1 MTEIRSSES
10 TLPAPPAS
18 DEVLKLKCPSCGGGL
33 NLKRKF
39 LGLKGQCV
47 HCQNSLTA
55 IEENGVVRVVTDKP
69 AAVFEEAAPAPEPA
83 PQSSHA
89 AIPATAATAYA
100 APLPTRP
107 DDNLFPPLSEPA
119 PPAETASK
127 PAPSPFG
134 ESQGF
139 AVPFASTF
147 GDEEA
152 SPSIQPA
159 WGTNIPKE
167 NHASISPFGSTETLG
182 SSFADSLF
190 RPKGATTSSP
200 ADSGMPSTFA
210 SPFSP
215 VAQPSA
221 PSGTPASDGNEATA
235 TAAPKRDCEEKVILD
250 GDGRPLRPMT
260 KEEEE
265 EFAKNFFKY
274 ENARTK
280 PRWVKRILRKVK
292 RMLIGFCLLAGI
304 AAVAACFVPKEKLL
318 AWKKGAIE
326 WLEPGMAVL
335 DYLPEKLRPK
345 WLPQSK
351 FGIDGGVDEK
361 GQPKKKMNAFEGL
374 DKLKGDVGN
383 MRGAADNQLKELN
396 NF

>member
-1 MTEIRSSES
+1 
-10 TLPAPPAS
+10 
-18 DEVLKLKCPSCGGGL
+18 
-33 NLKRKF
+33 
-39 LGLKGQCV
+39 
-47 HCQNSLTA
+47 
-55 IEENGVVRVVTDKP
+55 
-69 AAVFEEAAPAPEPA
+69 
-83 PQSSHA
+83 
-89 AIPATAATAYA
+89 
-100 APLPTRP
+100 
-107 DDNLFPPLSEPA
+107 
-119 PPAETASK
+119 
-127 PAPSPFG
+127 
-134 ESQGF
+134 
-139 AVPFASTF
+139 
-147 GDEEA
+147 
-152 SPSIQPA
+152 
-159 WGTNIPKE
+159 
-167 NHASISPFGSTETLG
+167 
-182 SSFADSLF
+182 
-190 RPKGATTSSP
+190 
-200 ADSGMPSTFA
+200 MPSTFA

-351 FGIDGGVDEK
+351 FGSMAES
-361 GQPKKKMNAFEGL
+361 
-374 DKLKGDVGN
+374 
-383 MRGAADNQLKELN
+383 MRKASRRRR
-396 NF
+396 

>member
-1 MTEIRSSES
+1 MTEIQSSES
-10 TLPAPPAS
+10 TPSAPPVS
-18 DEVLKLKCPSCGGGL
+18 DEVLKLKCPTCGGGL

-47 HCQNSLTA
+47 HCRNPLTA
-55 IEENGVVRVVTDKP
+55 IEENGVIRVVTERP
-69 AAVFEEAAPAPEPA
+69 AAAFEEAASAPAPV
-83 PQSSHA
+83 PQSHA
-89 AIPATAATAYA
+89 AIPSTAATAYA

-119 PPAETASK
+119 TAAE
-127 PAPSPFG
+127 PAPKPVSSPFG

-147 GDEEA
+147 GDEDPA
-152 SPSIQPA
+152 PAILPA
-159 WGTNIPKE
+159 WGANIPKE
-167 NHASISPFGSTETLG
+167 NHASLSPFGSREESG

-190 RPKGATTSSP
+190 RPKGETTGTP
-200 ADSGMPSTFA
+200 ADSGPPASFA
-210 SPFSP
+210 SPFVP
-215 VAQPSA
+215 VTKTDGPA
-221 PSGTPASDGNEATA
+221 PAKDETPAPDK
-235 TAAPKRDCEEKVILD
+235 PKRDCEEKVILD

-292 RMLIGFCLLAGI
+292 RMLIGFCLLGGI

-318 AWKKGAIE
+318 TWKKGAIE

-351 FGIDGGVDEK
+351 FGIDAGVDEK
-361 GQPKKKMNAFEGL
+361 GQPKKKLNAFEGL

-383 MRGAADNQLKELN
+383 MRGAADKQLKELN